1 MATLRT
7 LADLDPTC
15 GRVTELADATRQAR
29 SMPNRRWRMAV
40 GALCVFAFSALPG
53 VQASAQRDPQPQP
66 QETRPVAGAP
76 SPPAPV
82 SSAIAGW
89 QQWWHA
95 LQRCSAIR
103 RRRVAFKGCQPRR
116 YYRSPRRSCEQPD
129 RQEFRVDSSR
139 RRGARADHESR
150 APSAAAGRYCRQ
162 RPVIRRTDPLRWAL
176 SAAPKLS
183 LVRTCHRGDRGGM
196 PRCSG
201 FVRAAPDSMKA
212 PDWTLL
218 LRQVLSSANDP
229 CGH

>member
-1 MATLRT
+1 MLLGKRDQCPIAVGVWLSVPCVFSR
-7 LADLDPTC
+7 L
-15 GRVTELADATRQAR
+15 AR
-29 SMPNRRWRMAV
+29 SLVFRLRRNGTHSRNRKKRGQLLGHLHPLHLYLRRLQV
-40 GALCVFAFSALPG
+40 GSNGGTPCKGAALSG
-53 VQASAQRDPQPQP
+53 
-66 QETRPVAGAP
+66 AGAWR
-76 SPPAPV
+76 SR
-82 SSAIAGW
+82 G
-89 QQWWHA
+89 
-95 LQRCSAIR
+95 
-103 RRRVAFKGCQPRR
+103 GQPRR
-116 YYRSPRRSCEQPD
+116 YHRSPRRSCEQPD